1 MTRDGLES
9 IAQRKY
15 SMLDKGKAAERD
27 KLRARLERDTAAW
40 LAAGNTIEPATVIHD
55 QASRRVGM

>member
-15 SMLDKGKAAERD
+15 SMLDKGKAERD
-27 KLRARLERDTAAW
+27 KLRARIERDTAAW
-40 LAAGNTIEPATVIHD
+40 VAAGNTIEPAPVIHD
-55 QASRRVGM
+55 QGSRRVGM